1 MPVFLLYQFN
11 FAFLLIGSHGDGHP
25 SNTDTPLVAWGAGIR
40 SPKFLAYTDKPDDGF
55 RFVDDHRHDMPT
67 PQNWAL
73 EGFERVDVNQAD
85 IAPLMVVYKFNRKS
99 YFPFSSAP
107 SIFVNCILSFFHNFA
122 GHTCGFAMPYEF
134 CGKLTFPLFEIKQ
147 G

>member
-1 MPVFLLYQFN
+1 M
-11 FAFLLIGSHGDGHP
+11 
-25 SNTDTPLVAWGAGIR
+25 
-40 SPKFLAYTDKPDDGF
+40 AYTDKPDDGF

-85 IAPLMVVYKFNRKS
+85 IAPLMVVYNRIP
-99 YFPFSSAP
+99 YFPF
-107 SIFVNCILSFFHNFA
+107 FLSMFYICKHNIAFSQSFINFA
-122 GHTCGFAMPYEF
+122 GDTCWSAMPFEF
-134 CGKLTFPLFEIKQ
+134 CGELTFSLSEVKQ